1 MFREMIDYI
10 KDKDLKIEVFN
21 NKIHIIN
28 YYEVSSYE
36 DKEIKVKTKNFLIV
50 ITGESLEIK
59 KLFDYELLI
68 EGEIKNIE
76 FRWSIW

>member
-28 YYEVSSYE
+28 YYEVSLYE
-36 DKEIKVKTKNFLIV
+36 DKEIRVKTKNFLIV
-50 ITGESLEIK
+50 ITGESLEIR
-59 KLFDYELLI
+59 KLYDYELLI

-76 FRWSIW
+76 FRWFIW